1 MEVSPVSTVKI
12 TSDNFEEK
20 VVESENPWI
29 LDLWA
34 PWCGPCKSLG
44 PIIEKL
50 AEEFEGKVN
59 VGKVN
64 VDEEQ
69 ELAQAFRVQGIP
81 MVVAMRGDEPQDHQ
95 VGFSGEG
102 PIRQMFEDLAGE

>member
-1 MEVSPVSTVKI
+1 VSTVDI
-12 TSDNFEEK
+12 TAQNFEQK
-20 VVESENPWI
+20 VVESDKPWI

-34 PWCGPCKSLG
+34 PWCGPCKSLA
-44 PIIEKL
+44 PVIEDL
-50 AEEFEGKVN
+50 AEEYEDEVH

-69 ELAQAFRVQGIP
+69 ELAQAFGVQGIP
-81 MVVAMRGDEPQDHQ
+81 MVVAMEGDEPQDHM

-102 PIRQMFEDLAGE
+102 PVRELFEGLVED

>member
-1 MEVSPVSTVKI
+1 MSTEKI
-12 TSDNFEEK
+12 TANNFEDK
-20 VVESENPWI
+20 VVESDLPWI

-44 PIIEKL
+44 PVIEKL
-50 AEEFEGKVN
+50 SEEFDGQVN
-59 VGKVN
+59 VGKIN

-69 ELAQAFRVQGIP
+69 ELAQAFGVQGIP
-81 MVVAMRGDEPQDHQ
+81 MVVAMRGDEPQDHM

-102 PIRQMFEDLAGE
+102 PVRQLFEDLAEE